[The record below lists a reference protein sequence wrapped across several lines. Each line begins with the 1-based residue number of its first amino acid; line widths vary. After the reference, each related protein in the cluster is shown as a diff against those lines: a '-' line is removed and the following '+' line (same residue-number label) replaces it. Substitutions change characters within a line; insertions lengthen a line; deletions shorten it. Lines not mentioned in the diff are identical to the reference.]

1 MSDHLDYINAEISQR
16 AQRLAALEQD
26 LVVLRAEL
34 RLLEGI
40 KARLVGSPAE
50 RQVRRQS
57 RPEPL
62 RAIEAPARRKLGRL
76 SHVLVKAAV
85 EVHPYSLTTNEAVR
99 IASSMMGEDV
109 PRNNVRSSLWSNA
122 KAKFL
127 ERVDDGVFRATTEG
141 AKIVGMNLGVVAEHI
156 ANGVQAVVRSEGE
169 ADAGVGEGPPHAD
182 RDLLTSATGA
192 PPD

>member
-62 RAIEAPARRKLGRL
+62 RAIEAPLG
-76 SHVLVKAAV
+76 
-85 EVHPYSLTTNEAVR
+85 
-99 IASSMMGEDV
+99 ASS
-109 PRNNVRSSLWSNA
+109 
-122 KAKFL
+122 
-127 ERVDDGVFRATTEG
+127 G
-141 AKIVGMNLGVVAEHI
+141 A
-156 ANGVQAVVRSEGE
+156 
-169 ADAGVGEGPPHAD
+169 
-182 RDLLTSATGA
+182 
-192 PPD
+192 